1 MGQVGSDDRF
11 QRLARS
17 PKSCHS
23 GASSQPG
30 RTSPNSVFR
39 RVPILEAERL
49 LADAMKSTIM
59 IIDFLGAE
67 FYLMSKK
74 AIAVLCGLV
83 AVTFGCL
90 VVFNII

>member
-1 MGQVGSDDRF
+1 M
-11 QRLARS
+11 
-17 PKSCHS
+17 
-23 GASSQPG
+23 
-30 RTSPNSVFR
+30 
-39 RVPILEAERL
+39 PILEAERL

>member
-1 MGQVGSDDRF
+1 
-11 QRLARS
+11 
-17 PKSCHS
+17 
-23 GASSQPG
+23 
-30 RTSPNSVFR
+30 
-39 RVPILEAERL
+39 VPILAAERL

-67 FYLMSKK
+67 FCLMNKK

-83 AVTFGCL
+83 AVTIGCL